1 MNVGIWGVL
10 EDSCFE
16 ADEGFFDPDEGL
28 RFLQLELTMAAAPT
42 ALLLG
47 LLVGG
52 LVTRI
57 CARRIPAFRDQLESS
72 FCLGEA
78 DPDPTKS
85 GPETPTDGLG
95 SVRNK

>member
-1 MNVGIWGVL
+1 ML
-10 EDSCFE
+10 EVSCFE
-16 ADEGFFDPDEGL
+16 AEDNIDPQEVLGL
-28 RFLQLELTMAAAPT
+28 VQVTLTIAAAPT

-57 CARRIPAFRDQLESS
+57 YARRNPAFRDQLESN

-78 DPDPTKS
+78 DSDESPTKPR
-85 GPETPTDGLG
+85 PETPTDGLG
-95 SVRNK
+95 SVQNK